1 MSETIII
8 DKNLSIK
15 ELYQALLPQ
24 IDSLIDPAEPL
35 ISNLSNVSAAIKEVF
50 DKISWV
56 GFYLLKDEKL
66 FLGPFQGK
74 TSCTVIGMGKGV
86 CGSAAVR
93 KKTIIVEDVDKFPG
107 HIACDGRSKSE
118 IVVPLIKDDRVF
130 GVLDLDSYE
139 LSSFDTTD
147 QIYLEKLCNSLTTRL
162 NFDLVK
168 TIISV

>member
-8 DKNLSIK
+8 DKNLSVK
-15 ELYQALLPQ
+15 ELYQELLPQ
-24 IDSLIDPAEPL
+24 IESLINPAEPL

-107 HIACDGRSKSE
+107 HIACDGGSRSE

-147 QIYLEKLCNSLTTRL
+147 QIYLEKLCNSLITRL

-168 TIISV
+168 TILS

>member
-8 DKNLSIK
+8 DKNLSVK

-24 IDSLIDPAEPL
+24 IESLINPAEPL

-86 CGSAAVR
+86 CGSAAVQ

-107 HIACDGRSKSE
+107 HIACDGGSRSE

-147 QIYLEKLCNSLTTRL
+147 QIYLEKLCNSLITRL

-168 TIISV
+168 TILS

>member
-8 DKNLSIK
+8 DKTLSGK

-24 IDSLIDPAEPL
+24 IDSLINPAEPL
-35 ISNLSNVSAAIKEVF
+35 ISNLSNISAAIKEVF

-74 TSCTVIGMGKGV
+74 TSCTIIGMGKGV

-107 HIACDGRSKSE
+107 HIACDGGSRSE
-118 IVVPLIKDDRVF
+118 IVVPLIKDNMIF

-139 LSSFDTTD
+139 LSAFDETD
-147 QIYLEKLCNSLTTRL
+147 KIYLEKLCNTLTAKL
-162 NFDLVK
+162 N
-168 TIISV
+168 